1 MGASNHRSDG
11 LRIFGVMP
19 EIEKLYGDRFRL
31 TFRCDTKGNVEDWY
45 YRNKSDLFTEFGT
58 LMDAGFGTSPE
69 TPDPDSTWPNQRLIE
84 HGLEYLQGKETP
96 IVKFI
101 YETLTDTFV
110 EESQEKVDY
119 ELNGLRRVTRTL
131 IARDTATYTKDV
143 GVATINHS
151 GRGRDSI
158 ELTLSSAVEDSL
170 RSNLGGFI
178 RIKETWFEAGVLSR
192 REDRV
197 GSQQS
202 LVIEAIG
209 LVPGTPSGYE
219 LASTDV
225 SNFEGYRTNRYTFL
239 KPSILSETTQTR
251 NNGALTI
258 TTIEAFNEVPVGPGV
273 KINDIESDV
282 EGIPTRRYTFASG
295 DGQVSISTRPGQ
307 IEGTTEVT
315 VVSYGTPVELGGVLI
330 ASQDEERDGY
340 VQYTRTTIKGA
351 IVGEKTSWTDVVDVT
366 VPGTVDLVT
375 RSVTAGPLD
384 GTVAVINNTPPRSKK
399 IAATV
404 TVEVTTTPPT
414 DTSRAYDLGSI
425 SCSVDATQANYAAL
439 GTDVFETK
447 SGNQRFSGAKGRGS
461 ISARIVSFPGSYLL
475 NSGPVSGSFSYIGGW
490 ENSSTSPN
498 TLLTNALTSSITNT
512 LSGNG
517 STSESDFSTSGI
529 LQRKV
534 RPIITALDGT
544 IYWEVVTWRV

>member
-110 EESQEKVDY
+110 EETQEKVDY
-119 ELNGLRRVTRTL
+119 TEKGLRIVTRTL
-131 IARDTATYTKDV
+131 IARDSAIYRKGVGEDTIAHTA
-143 GVATINHS
+143 
-151 GRGRDSI
+151 RGRDTI
-158 ELTLSSAVEDSL
+158 TLTLAKAVEAPL
-170 RSNLGGFI
+170 RANEGSFI
-178 RIKETWFEAGVLSR
+178 RIQETWVEPGRIQTSTQPGRVEGTKEVTIVSEGVQ
-192 REDRV
+192 V
-197 GSQQS
+197 
-202 LVIEAIG
+202 
-209 LVPGTPSGYE
+209 VP
-219 LASTDV
+219 D
-225 SNFEGYRTNRYTFL
+225 
-239 KPSILSETTQTR
+239 
-251 NNGALTI
+251 
-258 TTIEAFNEVPVGPGV
+258 GV
-273 KINDIESDV
+273 KISEREDNE
-282 EGIPTRRYTFASG
+282 EGYPTFTTTVIQG
-295 DGQVSISTRPGQ
+295 T
-307 IEGTTEVT
+307 IEGT
-315 VVSYGTPVELGGVLI
+315 
-330 ASQDEERDGY
+330 
-340 VQYTRTTIKGA
+340 
-351 IVGEKTSWTDVVDVT
+351 KTSWTDVVDVT